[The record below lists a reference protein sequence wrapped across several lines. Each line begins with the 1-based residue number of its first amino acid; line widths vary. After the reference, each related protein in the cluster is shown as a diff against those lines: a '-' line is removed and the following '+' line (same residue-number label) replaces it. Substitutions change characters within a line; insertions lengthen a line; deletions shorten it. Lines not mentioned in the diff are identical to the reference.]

1 MTNSITFYDL
11 IRLLDLEQKVSVLVG
26 GAEVYSG
33 PLEEMRA
40 GQLLIMERDEVEG
53 FRADKLVINLTRAT
67 P

>member
-11 IRLLDLEQKVSVLVG
+11 IHLLDLEQKVSVLVG

-33 PLEEMRA
+33 PLEEMSA

-53 FRADKLVINLTRAT
+53 LEATSLTVKLKSE
-67 P
+67 

>member
-33 PLEEMRA
+33 PLEEMSA
-40 GQLLIMERDEVEG
+40 GQLLVMERDEVEG
-53 FRADKLVINLTRAT
+53 LETTSLTVKLKSE
-67 P
+67 

>member
-11 IRLLDLEQKVSVLVG
+11 IRLLDLEQEVSVLID

-33 PLEEMRA
+33 PLEEMSA

-53 FRADKLVINLTRAT
+53 LEATSLTVKLKSE
-67 P
+67 